1 MLSKKKKQKIIF
13 LNKMI
18 KLKKNFKTSIIQN
31 REILNINRQKAYFFL
46 NTTQKKKKNCLFSVS
61 NKYIEKK
68 SKFSRFVI
76 KKIGLE
82 SLNQNFIKKN

>member
-18 KLKKNFKTSIIQN
+18 KLKKNFKNSIIQN
-31 REILNINRQKAYFFL
+31 REILNINRQEAYFFL